1 MKSRVARL
9 LLSAA
14 LFALIGAGLVVDAS
28 SRRTTWTLSR
38 PARLAR
44 VRELGFADL
53 ALSSSSR
60 WLRHPSL
67 VERAAAVA
75 DTPDSLDTDPA
86 VGLLP
91 PERSAP

>member
-14 LFALIGAGLVVDAS
+14 LFALIGVGLVVDAS
-28 SRRTTWTLSR
+28 FRRAEWMRAR
-38 PARLAR
+38 PARVAR
-44 VRELGFADL
+44 VTELGFADL

-75 DTPDSLDTDPA
+75 DAPTSLDTDPA

-91 PERSAP
+91 PPSTP